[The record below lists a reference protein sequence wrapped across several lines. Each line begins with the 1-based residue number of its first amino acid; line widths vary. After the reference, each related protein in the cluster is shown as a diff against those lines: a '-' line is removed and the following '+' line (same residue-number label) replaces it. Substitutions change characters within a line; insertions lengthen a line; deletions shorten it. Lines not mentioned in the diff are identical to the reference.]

1 MSRPIYNYDGSTEVT
16 VECKGAF
23 HCEGPCG
30 MDLEVVQLASGV
42 WVLPPCCED
51 CGVEFDAESGGREW
65 LIDAAKYIIDN
76 DDGGEP

>member
-23 HCEGPCG
+23 PGEGPCG
-30 MDLEVVQLASGV
+30 MDLEVVQLASGA
-42 WVLPPCCED
+42 WLLPPCCED
-51 CGVEFDAESGGREW
+51 CGVEFDAESGGRAW
-65 LIDAAKYIIDN
+65 LIDAAKHIIDN